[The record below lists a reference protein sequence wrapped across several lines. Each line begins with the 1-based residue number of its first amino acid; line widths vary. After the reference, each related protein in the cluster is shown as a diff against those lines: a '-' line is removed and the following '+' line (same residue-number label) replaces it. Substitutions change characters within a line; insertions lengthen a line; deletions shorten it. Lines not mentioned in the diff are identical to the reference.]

1 MIGKRTMSGAKH
13 DRNVGFFIPSGHA
26 GMRRPSHLRVE
37 GIHRMLNL
45 SILLEDSARTHPERA
60 AVVLGEQRLTYAQV
74 NAAANQVAGMLV
86 ARGIRP
92 GDKVALSCPN
102 LPYFPIVYYGILK
115 AGAVVVP
122 LNVLLKAREIAY
134 HLADSDAKAYFCFQ
148 GTADLPMGTEG
159 FAGFGQ
165 TDGCEQFFMIT
176 ADPASSSPID
186 GTETLG
192 AALAGQSAVFEPVL
206 LTETDPAVILYTSGT
221 TGQAKG
227 AELSHANLIFNA
239 LTCNRLF
246 QAVPATDTHL
256 AVLPLFHSFG
266 STVNMNA
273 GFATAS
279 TLVLLPRFDAESAVK
294 LLEKENVTFFA
305 GVPTMYWGLLNAL
318 TAGVDVER
326 IARNMRRAVSG
337 GSSLPVEIIRKVKER
352 LGVTILEGYGLSET
366 SPVAT
371 FSDPNSDPRPG
382 SIGIPIWGV
391 EVKLIDEFWHTIDA
405 VDEIGEIAIR
415 GHNIM
420 RGYYKRPE
428 ATAEVMRDGW
438 FRSGDLGRRDKDGF
452 YYIVDRAKDM
462 IIRGGFN
469 VYPRE
474 IEEVLMTH
482 EAVSLAAVIGV
493 PDPRHGEEVKA
504 FVILKPNTS
513 VSQEELVEWGK
524 EQMAAYKYPR
534 MVTIVDSL
542 PMTATGKLLKR
553 ALS

>member
-1 MIGKRTMSGAKH
+1 
-13 DRNVGFFIPSGHA
+13 
-26 GMRRPSHLRVE
+26 
-37 GIHRMLNL
+37 MLNL
-45 SILLEDSARTHPERA
+45 SILLEDSARTFPERA
-60 AVVLGEQRLTYAQV
+60 AVVLGDQRLSYAQV
-74 NAAANQVAGMLV
+74 DAAANQVANLLV
-86 ARGIRP
+86 ARGVGP

-122 LNVLLKAREIAY
+122 LNVLLKGREVAY
-134 HLADSDAKAYFCFQ
+134 HLNDAQASAYFCFQ
-148 GTADLPMGTEG
+148 GTPDLPMGAEG
-159 FAGFGQ
+159 HAGFGLAP
-165 TDGCEQFFMIT
+165 GCEHFFLIT
-176 ADPASSSPID
+176 ADPAAPSPIE
-186 GTETLG
+186 GAETLG
-192 AALAGQSAVFEPVL
+192 AALAGQSPVFEPVL
-206 LTETDPAVILYTSGT
+206 AAETDPAVILYTSGT

-227 AELSHANLIFNA
+227 AELSHSNLLLNA

-246 QAVPATDTHL
+246 GTQPGTDTHL
-256 AVLPLFHSFG
+256 IVLPLFHTFG
-266 STVNMNA
+266 ATVNMNA
-273 GFATAS
+273 GFSSAS
-279 TLVLLPRFDAESAVK
+279 TLVLLPRFEPAAAVR
-294 LLEKENVTFFA
+294 LLEHEDVTFFA

-318 TAGVDVER
+318 TGDVDVER
-326 IARNMRRAVSG
+326 IARTMRRAVSG
-337 GSSLPVEIIRKVKER
+337 GSSLPVEIIRAVKER
-352 LGVTILEGYGLSET
+352 FGLTVLEGYGLSET

-391 EVKLIDEFWHTIDA
+391 EVKLIDESWSTIDGA
-405 VDEIGEIAIR
+405 DEIGEIAIR

-420 RGYYKRPE
+420 RGYYNRPE

-438 FRSGDLGRRDKDGF
+438 FRTGDLGRRDKDGF

-493 PDPRHGEEVKA
+493 PHPSHGEEVKA
-504 FVILKPNTS
+504 FVILKDGAS
-513 VSQEELVEWGK
+513 VTEQELVAWGR

-534 MVTIVDSL
+534 IVSIVESL